1 MLDIRQDPPTGDPQI
16 TDQRT
21 ALTIGNT
28 ANSLHL
34 LTYSGKFGYGAS
46 ESGISA
52 ESANLTGVAKDGWN
66 AVALTYE
73 ETENGNGHAIVYV
86 NGQKSAEV
94 NDVGFKLSAMNDLTA
109 MIARSFNT
117 NYLQEGIYDNLVVGN
132 SVLSEEIA
140 IAETAYRKYAK
151 EHLPGDASTS
161 TSITVKGSDVDAAVA
176 KPNGLAYKGFG
187 MLNGNSTSNLLL
199 DYKYENKAAYDEMMQ
214 YLFGGQYPL
223 FTHIKMEMG
232 NDGNNSTGAEACTM
246 RYENEEADASRSP
259 GFVMAADAKKIN
271 PNVKISILRW
281 EMPSW
286 VKAKW
291 DNNTN
296 NQGYEAMYKWYKETI
311 FDAYEKYGYVVDFV
325 NPDKNE
331 TGNPDNAFIKWFS
344 NRVKGET
351 DFPDYMDAAAQAA
364 YKGIRIIASDE
375 NKGLQIV
382 PNMRNDQD
390 LYNAVDIIGFHYRT
404 NATDDYVRMA
414 DVDDKEV
421 WYSEGCA
428 TFGYSELQEN
438 KTIEYGANTIGGY
451 QSPLALMDSFITA
464 FASSRRTHYIFQ
476 PAVGSFYE
484 GIQYGHKELLSA
496 RDPWSGYIHYDPAL
510 SMLEHFAK
518 FAKTGWED
526 SDPAQNDIWR
536 AIPGATSSAF
546 AGSDNEHATAG
557 INGNAGCM
565 TLASPDK
572 KDFSVVFVNNTKNQK
587 SFFIDTEDM
596 AVTTNALHLWVTET
610 DKYL

>member
-1 MLDIRQDPPTGDPQI
+1 MLDVRQDPPTGDPQI

-52 ESANLTGVAKDGWN
+52 KSANLTGVAKDGWN

-246 RYENEEADASRSP
+246 RYENEEADASRSS

-526 SDPAQNDIWR
+526 SDPAQNDI
-536 AIPGATSSAF
+536 
-546 AGSDNEHATAG
+546 
-557 INGNAGCM
+557 
-565 TLASPDK
+565 
-572 KDFSVVFVNNTKNQK
+572 
-587 SFFIDTEDM
+587 
-596 AVTTNALHLWVTET
+596 
-610 DKYL
+610 